1 MQILNTNSSGK
12 SYTANEDSTIGL
24 VSDDDEIL
32 SFDRSVIN
40 NQDFLL
46 SSSFNN
52 MYKKNGL
59 HIEEGQVGRLVPY
72 RPVASGGAGG
82 PRAPPLFVR
91 SVNPISTRGWHI
103 IPTQYYVPPG
113 FSDLATAL
121 LYKQLELGRF
131 TVTTA
136 GR

>member
-59 HIEEGQVGRLVPY
+59 HIEEGQVGRLVLT
-72 RPVASGGAGG
+72 VF
-82 PRAPPLFVR
+82 PLKR
-91 SVNPISTRGWHI
+91 LS
-103 IPTQYYVPPG
+103 
-113 FSDLATAL
+113 
-121 LYKQLELGRF
+121 LE
-131 TVTTA
+131 
-136 GR
+136 

>member
-1 MQILNTNSSGK
+1 MTTHNGVFPTVHQQITTTKNVPMQILNTNSSGK

-59 HIEEGQVGRLVPY
+59 HIEEGQVGRLVLT
-72 RPVASGGAGG
+72 VF
-82 PRAPPLFVR
+82 PLKR
-91 SVNPISTRGWHI
+91 LS
-103 IPTQYYVPPG
+103 
-113 FSDLATAL
+113 
-121 LYKQLELGRF
+121 LE
-131 TVTTA
+131 
-136 GR
+136 

>member
-72 RPVASGGAGG
+72 LF
-82 PRAPPLFVR
+82 PLKR
-91 SVNPISTRGWHI
+91 LS
-103 IPTQYYVPPG
+103 
-113 FSDLATAL
+113 
-121 LYKQLELGRF
+121 LE
-131 TVTTA
+131 
-136 GR
+136 

>member
-82 PRAPPLFVR
+82 GACAPHFLADQLTLSQP
-91 SVNPISTRGWHI
+91 GGYI
-103 IPTQYYVPPG
+103 IPTQYYVPPPRIFRPCDG
-113 FSDLATAL
+113 PGL
-121 LYKQLELGRF
+121 
-131 TVTTA
+131 
-136 GR
+136 

>member
-1 MQILNTNSSGK
+1 MQQQNVTSTKNVPMREILNTNSSGK
-12 SYTANEDSTIGL
+12 SYTVNEDSTIGL

-59 HIEEGQVGRLVPY
+59 HIEEGRVGRLVCILY
-72 RPVASGGAGG
+72 FLISFLGCI
-82 PRAPPLFVR
+82 LFFNCFDLLCEKILGCPCKKR
-91 SVNPISTRGWHI
+91 QSKN
-103 IPTQYYVPPG
+103 QQC
-113 FSDLATAL
+113 SD
-121 LYKQLELGRF
+121 
-131 TVTTA
+131 
-136 GR
+136 

>member
-72 RPVASGGAGG
+72 RPVASGGGAGG
-82 PRAPPLFVR
+82 LVPTHFLSDQLTLSQPGGGAHYPHPVLRAPPPR
-91 SVNPISTRGWHI
+91 
-103 IPTQYYVPPG
+103 
-113 FSDLATAL
+113 FSDLVTAL
-121 LYKQLELGRF
+121 
-131 TVTTA
+131 
-136 GR
+136 

>member
-1 MQILNTNSSGK
+1 VTTHNDIFPTVQQQITTTKNVPMQILNTNSSGK

-59 HIEEGQVGRLVPY
+59 HIEEGQVGRSV
-72 RPVASGGAGG
+72 
-82 PRAPPLFVR
+82 LF
-91 SVNPISTRGWHI
+91 NCKH
-103 IPTQYYVPPG
+103 
-113 FSDLATAL
+113 
-121 LYKQLELGRF
+121 
-131 TVTTA
+131 
-136 GR
+136 